1 MKRIPNRQDER
12 GTTVAEFAMVALLF
26 FTLIFG
32 IIEFGRLLY
41 THNALAD
48 ATRRGA
54 RYAVLHPG
62 LTNAHE
68 DAVKNEVVYGSKATY
83 DDDGNPTSA
92 PLISGLTTSMVEVT
106 FEGEDLDGDPDTPAS
121 SFGSNLGTA
130 TVKIVGYSFN
140 LSIPVIGRPVAL
152 GDYSTTLSAE
162 SAGEVPADVTASEPT
177 PESTPEPSPA
187 PTSEPTPEPTPEP
200 TSEPTPAA
208 P

>member
-1 MKRIPNRQDER
+1 MKRSCDRQTER
-12 GTTVAEFAMVALLF
+12 GTTIAEFAMVALLF

-54 RYAVLHPG
+54 RFAVLHPG
-62 LTNAHE
+62 LSNA
-68 DAVKNEVVYGSKATY
+68 DKDKVKNEVVYGSNATY
-83 DDDGNPTSA
+83 DGDGNPTST
-92 PLISGLTTSMVEVT
+92 PLINGLTVDMVDVT
-106 FEGEDLDGDPDTPAS
+106 FEGEDLDGDEDTPPT
-121 SFGSNLGTA
+121 SFGSNLGSA

-152 GDYSTTLSAE
+152 PDYITTLSAE
-162 SAGEVPADVTASEPT
+162 SAGQIPADITA
-177 PESTPEPSPA
+177 PA
-187 PTSEPTPEPTPEP
+187 PPPPP
-200 TSEPTPAA
+200 PA